1 MPILLAC
8 RRSSARSPFRLL
20 SVAAER
26 DARMWYPATVTSAGT
41 APILLADAKRQ
52 LRVATSDDDT
62 LIQGM
67 LDAAL
72 AQAEAYCGIR
82 IGQPT
87 LSLKCDSF
95 EDFGRIPEA
104 PIRSVTSVTYI
115 DTAGNTQTL
124 STDVYEARL
133 EGLAPAIV
141 LKYGQQWPATRMG
154 SRITVVVDAGYAS
167 LPANIKSAVLLLLSK
182 LYPLA
187 KSDVLVRSETIEG
200 VGATQWG
207 GAVELTGIIAD
218 TAYSLLEPYRNWP
231 LR

>member
-1 MPILLAC
+1 
-8 RRSSARSPFRLL
+8 
-20 SVAAER
+20 
-26 DARMWYPATVTSAGT
+26 MWYPATVTSAGT

-67 LDAAL
+67 LDAAM

-95 EDFGRIPEA
+95 EDFARIPEA
-104 PIRSVTSVTYI
+104 PIRSVTSIIYV
-115 DTAGNTQTL
+115 DTAGDTHTL

-141 LKYGQQWPATRMG
+141 LKYGKQWPATRMG

-187 KSDVLVRSETIEG
+187 KADILKRGETVDG

-207 GAVELTGIIAD
+207 GSVEV
-218 TAYSLLEPYRNWP
+218 TATISDVAHGLLEPYRNWP